1 MKEEK
6 LDTKEISTKN
16 SKFLLW
22 FDNFWY
28 HYKWHTIVIA
38 FIVIVLGI
46 STVQA
51 CTNQKVDV
59 IFTYAGPKEFVT
71 APEEKAAINS
81 ALSNASKNVFGDKA
95 NSSLN
100 SYLIY
105 SKSQIEKI
113 ESELDENGNQ
123 KYTINTSFNTSQMNS
138 FNEFSQAG
146 ASCIFLL
153 DPSIYQ
159 NFIDES
165 GNADRLMELSMVYGS
180 TPEGALDKYS
190 VRLGDTKIYQT
201 TPELRALPADTI
213 VCLHGKLILSTSQKD
228 YDMQVEVFKEFATL
242 GEITATE

>member
-81 ALSNASKNVFGDKA
+81 ALSNASKSVFGDKA

-159 NFIDES
+159 SFIDES